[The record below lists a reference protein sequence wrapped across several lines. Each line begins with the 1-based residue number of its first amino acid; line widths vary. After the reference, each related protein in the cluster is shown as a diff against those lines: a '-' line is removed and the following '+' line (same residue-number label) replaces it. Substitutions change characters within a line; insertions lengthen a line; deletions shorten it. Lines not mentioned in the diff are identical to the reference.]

1 MFLHCSVF
9 LRPDKEK
16 NVNIVLLYGQA
27 IGYKKHLSLFY
38 VLTNE
43 KHQHHTFRWAIGNHF
58 LQSIWRKLAIIL
70 YRVFRENQNNRL
82 TLPTMIERV
91 KKKFRRSKERHAIVI
106 KQIQKSNKSIV

>member
-70 YRVFRENQNNRL
+70 YRVFRENQDERWRPSHFPDTNPMNVKMI
-82 TLPTMIERV
+82 PTVRG
-91 KKKFRRSKERHAIVI
+91 
-106 KQIQKSNKSIV
+106 N